1 MLKAEPV
8 AFGTDYS
15 RVYTDTIDGK
25 TATVLD
31 TNNKEGSASN
41 AWKFPGVKVYG
52 LTLDYLNALKKA
64 GYKTMKVE
72 VYVKDGSQATQTVK
86 WGKNDNTVISKIN
99 TNEWTE
105 ISLDI
110 DALIENFNTYFTD
123 AAYNSAYL
131 FYADNN
137 IYGSNAA
144 YVSLCVGGAYFTK

>member
-1 MLKAEPV
+1 M
-8 AFGTDYS
+8 
-15 RVYTDTIDGK
+15 I
-25 TATVLD
+25 
-31 TNNKEGSASN
+31 
-41 AWKFPGVKVYG
+41 
-52 LTLDYLNALKKA
+52 TLGYLNALKKA

-86 WGKNDNTVISKIN
+86 RGKNGNAVISEIN

-131 FYADNN
+131 FYIDNS

-144 YVSLCVGGAYFTK
+144 YVSLCVGGAYFAK